1 MITDLASP
9 YTMEEPPTSTG
20 RVLLARAFAH
30 WCTLHHGHDAREIA
44 DAFDGKGEGAPE
56 VRREVAHAAR
66 LLGELI
72 AAGRMRTVARPM
84 GGGAPSPIKAGD
96 WELDDF
102 RPRFARSAFD
112 PARPF
117 DPSAAPTHW
126 IFVELDDFNELV
138 EASCADVV
146 PMGARPTRRTEPQ
159 QAIADVPPP
168 VRTEDRHVR
177 MPEIKRRTGM
187 SASTVY
193 RRIDQGR
200 FPRQIPMFGGN
211 IAAWWESEVA
221 DWIASPR

>member
-1 MITDLASP
+1 MTNDLVSP
-9 YTMEEPPTSTG
+9 YAMEEPPTSTG
-20 RVLLARAFAH
+20 RTLLARGFAH
-30 WCTLHHGHDAREIA
+30 WCALHYGYDPQEVSHALNGEA
-44 DAFDGKGEGAPE
+44 DVDLSRDVSF
-56 VRREVAHAAR
+56 AAR
-66 LLGELI
+66 LIGELI
-72 AAGRMRTVARPM
+72 AAGRLKTHARPM
-84 GGGAPSPIKAGD
+84 GGGVPLPLRASD

-102 RPRFARSAFD
+102 RPRFARSALD

-117 DPSAAPTHW
+117 DSSAVPTHW
-126 IFVELDDFNELV
+126 IFLGLEDFNALI

-146 PMGARPTRRTEPQ
+146 PRQAKSSKRDTAEPAAADLASDQTR
-159 QAIADVPPP
+159 
-168 VRTEDRHVR
+168 EDRHVR

-200 FPRQIPMFGGN
+200 FPRQIPMSGGN